1 MPEVPSLNINAGD
14 IIGPIV
20 SFLFWAGLWIIAG
33 ATLFLML
40 AIWRGWFADWPYI
53 GKLTKKF
60 HRKLTVI
67 RQDGNN
73 LKMVT
78 DWGRDFFKKEER
90 LLEIKS
96 DGTIIP
102 GGRRGDILL
111 YSPKPGMYGYATLE
125 HAEPDKIKIW
135 TDYDDDAARLIFVTK
150 MAEIRQRFNIKSWF
164 EKIMPYA
171 FGLAVLFVMCLLIW
185 QTWASIA
192 SSIGTM
198 TSISEQQAQTASQ
211 QSNASMYL
219 TYIMNR
225 SYGYVPPIP
234 GGK

>member
-1 MPEVPSLNINAGD
+1 MPDVPSINVNAGD
-14 IIGPIV
+14 IINPIV
-20 SFLFWAGLWIIAG
+20 SFLFWAGLYIIVG
-33 ATLFLML
+33 VTFILIL
-40 AIWRGWFADWPYI
+40 AIWRGWFQDWPWI
-53 GKLTKKF
+53 GKLTKKY

-73 LKMVT
+73 LKIVQ
-78 DWGRDFFKKEER
+78 DSGRDFTKKEER

-96 DGTIIP
+96 DGTTIP

-150 MAEIRQRFNIKSWF
+150 MSEIRNRFNIKGWL
-164 EKIMPYA
+164 EKVMPYA
-171 FGLAVLFVMCLLIW
+171 FAIGVLFIMSLLIW
-185 QTWASIA
+185 QTW
-192 SSIGTM
+192 G
-198 TSISEQQAQTASQ
+198 SISSSVSTMAATSTQQAQTSAQ
-211 QSNASMYL
+211 QSNTTMYL
-219 TYIMNR
+219 IYMMNR

-234 GGK
+234 GGT